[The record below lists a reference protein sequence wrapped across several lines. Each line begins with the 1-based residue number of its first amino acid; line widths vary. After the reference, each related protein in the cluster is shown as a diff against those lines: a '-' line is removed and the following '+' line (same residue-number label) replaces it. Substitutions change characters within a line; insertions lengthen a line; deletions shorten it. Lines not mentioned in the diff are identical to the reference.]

1 MKKICFVTFDMCIV
15 GGVEQ
20 VTSGLCNSLV
30 DDYEVH
36 LVSYLHTSELKYK
49 LDPRV
54 KYTYFESSAM
64 RISELRRKHNTT
76 LYKYFEQNDIDV
88 AIIEGSYSGYI
99 SYTKKNNTKTKIVFA
114 DHGAIL
120 NQIKD
125 IKTTL
130 ARIFASRYAD
140 KIVTLTEKNLHQ
152 YRKLFFLPKR
162 KLTYIYNWIDTALPH
177 SESYDADSKRIVSA
191 GRFSREKGFDLL
203 IKAFAPVAKRHP
215 DWTLDIFGD
224 GEFFEDIKAL
234 AKELGISDNV
244 NFLGMRSDL
253 RERYGD
259 YAMYILPSYH
269 EGLPLVLLEAKLNR
283 LPIVSFDIST
293 GPSEI
298 VENGVN
304 GILIKPYDT
313 DKMAEAVCSL
323 IESRELRQK
332 MSDKSENNIEKFSKE
347 TIKNRWKALI
357 EELSNQ

>member
-30 DDYEVH
+30 EDYEVH
-36 LVSYLHTSELKYK
+36 LVSFLHTSELKYN

-54 KYTYFESSAM
+54 KYTYFEPVAM

-76 LYKYFEQNDIDV
+76 LYDYFEKNGIDV
-88 AIIEGSYSGYI
+88 AIIEGNYSGYI
-99 SYTKKNNTKTKIVFA
+99 SYTRRNNTKTKIVFA

-125 IKTTL
+125 LKTTL
-130 ARIFASRYAD
+130 ARILASRYAD
-140 KIVTLTEKNLHQ
+140 KTVTLTEKNLRQ
-152 YRKLFFLPKR
+152 YRKLFLLPKR
-162 KLTYIYNWIDTALPH
+162 KLTYIYNWIDMGIPH
-177 SESYDADSKRIVSA
+177 SDSYNADSKRIVSA

-203 IKAFAPVAKRHP
+203 IKAMAPVLKRHR

-224 GEFFEDIKAL
+224 GEFFEDIKAM
-234 AKELGISDNV
+234 AKDFGISDSV

-253 RERYGD
+253 RERYVD
-259 YAMYILPSYH
+259 YAMYVLPSYH

-313 DKMAEAVCSL
+313 EKMAEAVCSL
-323 IESRELRQK
+323 IENGELRQK
-332 MSDKSENNIEKFSKE
+332 MSDSSKNGIEKFSKE
-347 TIKNRWKALI
+347 TIKNRWKSLI
-357 EELSNQ
+357 EELS